1 MLSARQVQM
10 FESLARGHPQ
20 LREFL
25 VDEMAKKVD
34 VLVLHND
41 AEQIRRAQGHIQAL
55 RELVSA
61 LDLHLV
67 PPRARAG

>member
-1 MLSARQVQM
+1 MLTARNVQM
-10 FESLARGHPQ
+10 FESVARGHPQ

-25 VDEMAKKVD
+25 VEEMAKKVD
-34 VLVLHND
+34 VLVLHSD
-41 AEQIRRAQGHIQAL
+41 TEQIRRAQGHIQAL

-67 PPRARAG
+67 PTRPRAG